1 MPRLVVFHNG
11 LGNQHLQQSDYDLC
25 TTCITSG
32 GAERHNP
39 FHEFLELTTPA
50 DVHREYDREI
60 SEQGGDAAISSEN
73 VIHQAICDL
82 CDSQIRGDR
91 YVSCSEYLVCI

>member
-1 MPRLVVFHNG
+1 MSR
-11 LGNQHLQQSDYDLC
+11 GNQYLQLLDYDLC

-39 FHEFLELTTPA
+39 FHEFSELTTPV
-50 DVHREYDREI
+50 DVHSDREI
-60 SEQGGDAAISSEN
+60 SEQGGNGAVAISSES

-91 YVSCSEYLVCI
+91 YVSCFEYLACI